1 MLSHGAK
8 HCQNAPCSAGT
19 LCCCQPSR
27 DSPRRSSGYRSR
39 MKLSLSPP
47 VPILVRSARRHGPT
61 HKHGAKSVIKLT
73 LSCVELHED
82 GEPGIERG
90 APAVGTGGDT
100 HDSVSLTA
108 GAPHDSRGASGLTQG
123 CARCLHTSAARL
135 YRTGLCYTNSWHLHS
150 PPAHKS
156 PEGKQFRC
164 CGAVGAHRSR
174 RVLSCLGSYLHSR
187 TAESRMSCCAE
198 CTSSCP

>member
-1 MLSHGAK
+1 MWNPGKPGFCGVPLLSHGAK

-19 LCCCQPSR
+19 RCCCQPSR
-27 DSPRRSSGYRSR
+27 DNPRRSSGYRSR

-47 VPILVRSARRHGPT
+47 VPILVRSARQ
-61 HKHGAKSVIKLT
+61 HGAKSVIKLT
-73 LSCVELHED
+73 LLCVELHED

-135 YRTGLCYTNSWHLHS
+135 CRTGLCCTNSSHL
-150 PPAHKS
+150 PIQKN
-156 PEGKQFRC
+156 
-164 CGAVGAHRSR
+164 
-174 RVLSCLGSYLHSR
+174 
-187 TAESRMSCCAE
+187 
-198 CTSSCP
+198 